1 MAEKDFIKENI
12 VGRRNDWK
20 KTVRHYAR
28 VGISA
33 LMFGV
38 VSAASFVAAEPVIS
52 GYLHKKEPEEV
63 VLVTEPETTAEE
75 TTQAVSQAP
84 AETQA
89 AVPETEAVRSMVE
102 DAMKDVMQ
110 KELANHEYTIKDY
123 EKLNQNLKDIAADAE
138 KSMVEVRTSRKTTDF
153 LGQEI
158 DSGTTYPGMIIA
170 HTADEI
176 LILTS
181 AEVGNAENDLSVSMH
196 RDSSYAAKVKG
207 VDETDGIA
215 VVSVSTMDLKKKD
228 STVPTIAIG
237 NSGMLQRG
245 DLLIAVGAPA
255 GTMYSTSEGFVSYV
269 SYNAVSVDGTMEVTM
284 AGIPVVKDSKAFLL
298 NTQGEL
304 VGWTTSRQDA
314 KLGEAP
320 NGYCRMASISD
331 YLPEIENLSNGIAF
345 PYLGLRAQEVT
356 LEMEKHGLP
365 LGLYVHECV
374 KDSPAYNAGVQSGD
388 VVVQL
393 NDSAIHNMSDYRE
406 ALSKR
411 KPDDKVDLICKRRR
425 GAEYVDVKFSLT
437 VGSR

>member
-38 VSAASFVAAEPVIS
+38 VSAASFAAAEPVIS

-102 DAMKDVMQ
+102 DAMTDVMQ

-245 DLLIAVGAPA
+245 DLLIAVAGQVPQKSGKQDDA
-255 GTMYSTSEGFVSYV
+255 GTSHEHCARAPHQHGSGGGLHVVDQGSTGGCE
-269 SYNAVSVDGTMEVTM
+269 
-284 AGIPVVKDSKAFLL
+284 P
-298 NTQGEL
+298 
-304 VGWTTSRQDA
+304 
-314 KLGEAP
+314 
-320 NGYCRMASISD
+320 
-331 YLPEIENLSNGIAF
+331 
-345 PYLGLRAQEVT
+345 
-356 LEMEKHGLP
+356 
-365 LGLYVHECV
+365 
-374 KDSPAYNAGVQSGD
+374 
-388 VVVQL
+388 
-393 NDSAIHNMSDYRE
+393 
-406 ALSKR
+406 
-411 KPDDKVDLICKRRR
+411 
-425 GAEYVDVKFSLT
+425 GA
-437 VGSR
+437 